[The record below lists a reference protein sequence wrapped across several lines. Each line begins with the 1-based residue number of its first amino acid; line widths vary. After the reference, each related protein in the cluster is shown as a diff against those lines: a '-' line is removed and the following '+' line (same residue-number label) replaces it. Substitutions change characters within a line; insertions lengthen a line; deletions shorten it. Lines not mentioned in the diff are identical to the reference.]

1 MFKSFK
7 KSELAII
14 ALALEEE
21 DEKWRVCQYAKVN
34 MQEKKKMWIRNA
46 WKSRT
51 V

>member
-7 KSELAII
+7 NSELAII

-21 DEKWRVCQYAKVN
+21 DEKWRSEHKR
-34 MQEKKKMWIRNA
+34 KKKMWIHNA

-51 V
+51 IE